1 MSPDDKR
8 PEPHAAP
15 TLAADPGSLP
25 GSSLSSI
32 GDAPPALVGGRYRIL
47 GLLGAGGMGS
57 VYRALDVE
65 LDETVALKMLRRDL
79 VDSARVI
86 ELFRREV
93 KLARRVTHPNVARTF
108 DIGEHEGDRYLTME
122 LIDGESLASVLGRTR
137 RLPPARVVELSGP
150 ICAGL
155 SAAHA
160 AGVVHRD
167 LKPDNVMLAR
177 DGRVVIT
184 DFGVART
191 SAGNANATVG
201 VAIGTPAYMAPEQV
215 RGAADVDARA
225 DIYALGVM
233 LFEMLTGELPFK
245 GDSPFVVAMAR
256 LDGEPPDARSLR
268 PELSPALAAAVRR
281 CMARDRAT
289 RFARAEDVAA
299 ALSALGPTGLSVMA
313 PADHS
318 TGVFAR
324 TLPGEVPAAPIV
336 TPTQSSEFAKTV
348 AVLPFRNGGRPDDD
362 YIADGLTEDLIDT
375 LSMTRGLRVRPRAL
389 VARFSGQDVDPRQVG
404 EELDVQVVVDGSVRR
419 RGDALR
425 VAARLLS
432 VSDGFQLW
440 ARRFDRPA
448 ADLLVVSDEAA
459 AAIAEALTVDA
470 NAQQRQAPSDPVA
483 IDLYLRARAELRQS
497 WGDAVERAVELF
509 RQARERAPGDPTII
523 AGYARALARNWFFK
537 SEDAPELAAEARSVA
552 ERAVAEAPGSGE
564 AWLALASVRSIEGR
578 APEAVRALR
587 TALSHAPALA
597 EAHELLGAIQLET
610 DRLPDAIHRL
620 ETATTLDPSLRRPRV
635 DMARAYALLG
645 EWDKVKS
652 LLDEI
657 ADDESDVVSGVVM
670 RTRLAL
676 WSPDPQ
682 VLLADLREFE
692 VGPMGSPTLY
702 AKLVVDVIE
711 HDKVPMDQTQYII
724 QAAEQ
729 PGRSVRFQT
738 LLLQLAA
745 EVLAYA
751 CEVDPALKLLERA
764 VPLGL
769 IDKNWLE
776 LCPLLEPLRSDARF
790 SAAHAIVS
798 ARAAEVTAALHG
810 R

>member
-1 MSPDDKR
+1 M
-8 PEPHAAP
+8 
-15 TLAADPGSLP
+15 
-25 GSSLSSI
+25 
-32 GDAPPALVGGRYRIL
+32 
-47 GLLGAGGMGS
+47 
-57 VYRALDVE
+57 
-65 LDETVALKMLRRDL
+65 
-79 VDSARVI
+79 
-86 ELFRREV
+86 
-93 KLARRVTHPNVARTF
+93 
-108 DIGEHEGDRYLTME
+108 
-122 LIDGESLASVLGRTR
+122 
-137 RLPPARVVELSGP
+137 
-150 ICAGL
+150 
-155 SAAHA
+155 
-160 AGVVHRD
+160 
-167 LKPDNVMLAR
+167 
-177 DGRVVIT
+177 
-184 DFGVART
+184 
-191 SAGNANATVG
+191 
-201 VAIGTPAYMAPEQV
+201 
-215 RGAADVDARA
+215 
-225 DIYALGVM
+225 
-233 LFEMLTGELPFK
+233 
-245 GDSPFVVAMAR
+245 
-256 LDGEPPDARSLR
+256 
-268 PELSPALAAAVRR
+268 
-281 CMARDRAT
+281 
-289 RFARAEDVAA
+289 
-299 ALSALGPTGLSVMA
+299 
-313 PADHS
+313 
-318 TGVFAR
+318 
-324 TLPGEVPAAPIV
+324 
-336 TPTQSSEFAKTV
+336 
-348 AVLPFRNGGRPDDD
+348 
-362 YIADGLTEDLIDT
+362 
-375 LSMTRGLRVRPRAL
+375 
-389 VARFSGQDVDPRQVG
+389 
-404 EELDVQVVVDGSVRR
+404 QVVVDGSVRR